1 MNVIHSAAEL
11 QHGSPKKVSAAIGVF
26 DGVHL
31 GHQQVIGQ
39 TIEKARQESGISVVI
54 TFDRHPSSVLS
65 HQHAPPLIYPLEK
78 RLEVIETLGAD
89 TVYLIRFD
97 KEFSKIT
104 GEQFIRDLCCN
115 FKRLDHVCVGHDF
128 SFGCG
133 RGGNVQLLEKLGR
146 ELHFSVQGLSH
157 WLFEGQT
164 VSSTR
169 IREAIRLGAFT
180 TASQMLGRPYTLV
193 GKVVEGDHLGR
204 QLGFPTAN
212 LDSIQLAL
220 PPTGVYAARVV
231 FGEKNSSA
239 VVNIGRRPTLKFPTP
254 RLQIEAHLLDFNGD
268 LYGRTLELRFLEKL
282 RDEQRFP
289 SLDALKTQINAD
301 ISKARILESNPIP

>member
-1 MNVIHSAAEL
+1 MNVIHSAADL
-11 QHGSPKKVSAAIGVF
+11 QHGSLKKVSAAIGVF

-39 TIEKARQESGISVVI
+39 TIERAHKESGISVVI

-97 KEFSKIT
+97 KDFSKIT
-104 GEQFIRDLCCN
+104 GEQFIRDLCRD
-115 FKRLDHVCVGHDF
+115 FQRLDHVCVGHDF
-128 SFGCG
+128 TFGRG
-133 RGGNVQLLEKLGR
+133 RGGNVQLLEKLGL
-146 ELHFSVQGLSH
+146 ELHFTVLGLSH
-157 WLFEGQT
+157 CLFEGQT

-180 TASQMLGRPYTLV
+180 TTSQMLGRPYTLV

-212 LDSIQLAL
+212 LDAIHLAL
-220 PPTGVYAARVV
+220 PPTGVYAAQVLC
-231 FGEKNSSA
+231 GDKNWSA

-254 RLQIEAHLLDFNGD
+254 RLQIEAHILDFKGE

-282 RDEQRFP
+282 RDEQQFP
-289 SLDALKTQINAD
+289 SLDALKAQINID
-301 ISKARILESNPIP
+301 ISKARILENHPVL